1 MISNRSDQLSTPNMT
16 SSQQRQRSR
25 IIVAFALLYVLWG
38 STYLA
43 MRVIV
48 RDMPPYVAGAL
59 RYLAAGPLMLAACAF
74 MGRKIRITAQD
85 FRRLLV
91 IGILLLSL
99 GNIGV
104 LWGEEYVPSG
114 LASLVVALVPIWVVM
129 IEAWIFRSGR
139 MTAKGLFGLALGI
152 VGLLV
157 LLWPRIASG
166 SHLGRLELVG
176 SGILAAASFFR
187 ALGSILSHRYNLTVD
202 VFVSAAWQM
211 TLAGIVNALVA
222 LVTNQLPKTHW
233 TLPAFAWVGY
243 LVVFGSW
250 LGYSSYIY
258 LLEHVPTPKVAT
270 YAYVNP
276 IVAVFLGWVILHERV
291 DAFMLLGTAIIIASV
306 WLVNTSKLKGAPA
319 EILVSEESCPK
330 TVNVAGD

>member
-1 MISNRSDQLSTPNMT
+1 MTPL
-16 SSQQRQRSR
+16 QQQQRSR
-25 IIVAFALLYVLWG
+25 IMVAFALLYVLWG

-48 RDMPPYVAGAL
+48 RDMPPYVAGTV
-59 RYLAAGPLMLAACAF
+59 RYLVAGPIMLTALAL
-74 MGRKIRITAQD
+74 MGRKVRLTAPD
-85 FRRLLV
+85 LRRLLV
-91 IGILLLSL
+91 ISILLLSL

-104 LWGEEYVPSG
+104 LWGEEYVSSG
-114 LASLVVALVPIWVVM
+114 LASLVVALVPVWVVM
-129 IEAWIFRSGR
+129 LEAWVFRAGR
-139 MTAKGLFGLALGI
+139 MTPKGLFGLAFGI

-166 SHLGRLELVG
+166 SRLGQLELFG
-176 SGILAAASFFR
+176 AAILAGASFLW
-187 ALGSILSHRYNLTVD
+187 ALGSIFSHRYHLSVD

-211 TLAGIVNALVA
+211 TLAGAVNGIIALVFG
-222 LVTNQLPKTHW
+222 QFQKTHW
-233 TLPAFAWVGY
+233 TTSALTGIGY

-250 LGYSSYIY
+250 AGYTAYIY

-276 IVAVFLGWVILHERV
+276 IVAVFLGWIILHEQV

-306 WLVNTSKLKGAPA
+306 WLVNTSKLKQPPSNPQP
-319 EILVSEESCPK
+319 IEEVPSCPK
-330 TVNVAGD
+330 AVNLAGD

>member
-1 MISNRSDQLSTPNMT
+1 MPL
-16 SSQQRQRSR
+16 SQQPQRSR
-25 IIVAFALLYVLWG
+25 VVLAFALLYVLWG

-48 RDMPPYVAGAL
+48 RDLPPYVAGAT
-59 RYLAAGPLMLAACAF
+59 RYLLAGPIMLAVLALA
-74 MGRKIRITAQD
+74 GHKVRLSLQD

-91 IGILLLSL
+91 ISILLLSI

-104 LWGEEYVPSG
+104 LWGEVYVSSG
-114 LASLVVALVPIWVVM
+114 LASLMVALVPIWVVI
-129 IEAWIFRSGR
+129 IEAWFFRAGR
-139 MTAKGLFGLALGI
+139 VTAKGIFGLALGI

-166 SHLGRLELVG
+166 SHPGRLELLG
-176 SGILAAASFFR
+176 CAILATGSFFW
-187 ALGSILSHRYNLTVD
+187 ALGSVFSHRYDLSVD

-211 TLAGIVNALVA
+211 VLGGLVDAVIALVFR
-222 LVTNQLPKTHW
+222 QFPKTHW
-233 TLPAFAWVGY
+233 TAHAMEGIAY

-250 LGYSSYIY
+250 IGYSAYIY

-276 IVAVFLGWVILHERV
+276 IVAVFLGWIILREHV
-291 DAFMLLGTAIIIASV
+291 DIFMLLGTAIIIASV
-306 WLVNTSKLKGAPA
+306 ALVNTSKLKHAPGD
-319 EILVSEESCPK
+319 IPVSEETCPK

>member
-1 MISNRSDQLSTPNMT
+1 MT
-16 SSQQRQRSR
+16 AAQQQKQSR

-48 RDMPPYVAGAL
+48 RDMPPYVAGAV
-59 RYLAAGPLMLAACAF
+59 RYLISGPIMLAACAL
-74 MGRKIRITAQD
+74 MGRKVRLSRQD
-85 FRRLLV
+85 LGRLLV
-91 IGILLLSL
+91 ISILLLSL

-104 LWGEEYVPSG
+104 LWGEEYVSSG
-114 LASLVVALVPIWVVM
+114 LASLIVALVPIWVVM
-129 IEAWIFRSGR
+129 IEAWIFRAGR
-139 MTAKGLFGLALGI
+139 MTAKGLIGLAIGI

-166 SHLGRLELVG
+166 THLGQLELLG
-176 SGILAAASFFR
+176 SGILAGASFFW
-187 ALGSILSHRYNLTVD
+187 ALGSVFSHRFNLTVD

-211 TLAGIVNALVA
+211 TLAGLVNGAVA
-222 LVTNQLPKTHW
+222 LSTGQFQKTHW
-233 TLPAFAWVGY
+233 TIPALSGIGY
-243 LVVFGSW
+243 LIVFGSW
-250 LGYSSYIY
+250 IGYSAYIY

-276 IVAVFLGWVILHERV
+276 IIAVFLGWLILREQIDV
-291 DAFMLLGTAIIIASV
+291 FMLVGTVIIIASV
-306 WLVNTSKLKGAPA
+306 ALVNTSKLKHEPVD
-319 EILVSEESCPK
+319 IPVNEETCPK

>member
-1 MISNRSDQLSTPNMT
+1 MNAVPQN
-16 SSQQRQRSR
+16 RSR

-48 RDMPPYVAGAL
+48 RDMPPYVAGTV
-59 RYLAAGPLMLAACAF
+59 RYLVAGPIMLAACALL
-74 MGRKIRITAQD
+74 GRKISLTRGD
-85 FRRLLV
+85 LGRLLV
-91 IGILLLSL
+91 ISILLLST

-114 LASLVVALVPIWVVM
+114 LASLIVALVPIWVV
-129 IEAWIFRSGR
+129 ILEAWVFRAGR
-139 MTAKGLFGLALGI
+139 MTAKGLFGLAIGI

-157 LLWPRIASG
+157 LLWPRITAG
-166 SHLGRLELVG
+166 THLGQLELLG
-176 SGILAAASFFR
+176 STILAGASFFW
-187 ALGSILSHRYNLTVD
+187 ALGSIFSHRFNLSVD

-211 TLAGIVNALVA
+211 TLGGLVNGIIALVFG
-222 LVTNQLPKTHW
+222 QFQKTHW
-233 TLPAFAWVGY
+233 TVPALTGIGY

-250 LGYSSYIY
+250 AGYSAYIY

-276 IVAVFLGWVILHERV
+276 IVAVLLGWIILHEQV
-291 DAFMLLGTAIIIASV
+291 DAFMLVGTVIIIASV
-306 WLVNTSKLKGAPA
+306 WLVNTSKLKQPPAAPS
-319 EILVSEESCPK
+319 IEEVPSCPK
-330 TVNVAGD
+330 VVNVAGD

>member
-1 MISNRSDQLSTPNMT
+1 MTPGE
-16 SSQQRQRSR
+16 QQRSR
-25 IIVAFALLYVLWG
+25 IIVAFAVLYVLWG

-48 RDMPPYVAGAL
+48 RDMPPYVAGAV
-59 RYLAAGPLMLAACAF
+59 RYLASGPLMLAACALL
-74 MGRKIRITAQD
+74 GRKIRIGIQD
-85 FRRLLV
+85 LRRLLV
-91 IGILLLSL
+91 IAILLLSL

-104 LWGEEYVPSG
+104 LWGEKYVSSG
-114 LASLVVALVPIWVVM
+114 LASLIVALVPIWVVI
-129 IEAWIFRSGR
+129 IEAWIFRAGR

-166 SHLGRLELVG
+166 SHLGRLELIG
-176 SGILAAASFFR
+176 SGILAGASFFW
-187 ALGSILSHRYNLTVD
+187 ALGSVFSHRYNLSVD

-211 TLAGIVNALVA
+211 TLAGLVNGGVA
-222 LVTNQLPKTHW
+222 LVSGQFQKTHW
-233 TLPAFAWVGY
+233 TATALTGIAY

-250 LGYSSYIY
+250 IGYSAYIY

-276 IVAVFLGWVILHERV
+276 IVALILGWLILHEQV
-291 DAFMLLGTAIIIASV
+291 DVFMLVGTAIIIASV
-306 WLVNTSKLKGAPA
+306 WLVNTSKLRSAPT
-319 EILVSEESCPK
+319 ETPVTDETCQK

>member
-1 MISNRSDQLSTPNMT
+1 MT
-16 SSQQRQRSR
+16 KAEQQQRSR

-48 RDMPPYVAGAL
+48 RDLPPYVAGAV
-59 RYLAAGPLMLAACAF
+59 RYLVSGPLMLAALAL
-74 MGRKIRITAQD
+74 MGRKVRINASD

-91 IGILLLSL
+91 IGVLLLSL

-104 LWGEEYVPSG
+104 LWGEKYVSSG

-129 IEAWIFRSGR
+129 IEAWVFRSGR
-139 MTAKGLFGLALGI
+139 ITAKGLFGLALGI

-166 SHLGRLELVG
+166 SHLGRLELLG
-176 SGILAAASFFR
+176 SGILAGASFFW
-187 ALGSILSHRYNLTVD
+187 ALGSVFSHRYTLSVD

-211 TLAGIVNALVA
+211 TLGGLVNAAVA
-222 LVTNQLPKTHW
+222 LLSGQFQRAHW
-233 TLPAFAWVGY
+233 TATALTGIGY

-250 LGYSSYIY
+250 IGYTAYIY

-276 IVAVFLGWVILHERV
+276 IVAVFLGWIILHEQV
-291 DAFMLLGTAIIIASV
+291 DFFMLVGTAIIIAAV
-306 WLVNTSKLKGAPA
+306 WLVNTSKLRHEPEDIPVA
-319 EILVSEESCPK
+319 EETCPK

>member
-1 MISNRSDQLSTPNMT
+1 MT
-16 SSQQRQRSR
+16 GSQQQAQRSR

-48 RDMPPYVAGAL
+48 RDMPPYVAGAV
-59 RYLAAGPLMLAACAF
+59 RYLVAGPIMLAALAL
-74 MGRKIRITAQD
+74 MGRKVRLSLQD
-85 FRRLLV
+85 LRRLLV
-91 IGILLLSL
+91 ISILLLSI

-104 LWGEEYVPSG
+104 LWGEEYVSSG

-129 IEAWIFRSGR
+129 IEAWGFRAGR
-139 MTAKGLFGLALGI
+139 MTPKGLFGLALGI

-166 SHLGRLELVG
+166 SHLGRLELLG
-176 SGILAAASFFR
+176 SAILAGASFFW
-187 ALGSILSHRYNLTVD
+187 ALGSVFSHRYNLSVD

-211 TLAGIVNALVA
+211 VLAGLVNAVIA
-222 LVTNQLPKTHW
+222 LTFGQFQRTHW
-233 TLPAFAWVGY
+233 TASALSGIAY

-250 LGYSSYIY
+250 LGYSAYIY

-276 IVAVFLGWVILHERV
+276 IVAVFLGWIILREQV
-291 DAFMLLGTAIIIASV
+291 DVFMLAGTAIIIASV
-306 WLVNTSKLKGAPA
+306 ALVNTSKLKHAPVDMP
-319 EILVSEESCPK
+319 VSEETCPK

>member
-1 MISNRSDQLSTPNMT
+1 MT
-16 SSQQRQRSR
+16 AAEQRRSR
-25 IIVAFALLYVLWG
+25 IILAFALLYILWG

-48 RDMPPYVAGAL
+48 RDMPPYVAGAI
-59 RYLAAGPLMLAACAF
+59 RYLIAGPLMLGTLAL
-74 MGRKIRITAQD
+74 MGRKVSLSGQD
-85 FRRLLV
+85 LRRLLV
-91 IGILLLSL
+91 ISILLLSI

-104 LWGEEYVPSG
+104 LWGEEYVSSG
-114 LASLVVALVPIWVVM
+114 LASLIVALVPIWVVI
-129 IEAWIFRSGR
+129 IEAWFFRAGR

-152 VGLLV
+152 VGLVV

-166 SHLGRLELVG
+166 SHLGRLELLG
-176 SGILAAASFFR
+176 SGILAGASFFW
-187 ALGSILSHRYNLTVD
+187 ALGSVFSHRYDLTVD

-211 TLAGIVNALVA
+211 VLGGLVNAVIA
-222 LVTNQLPKTHW
+222 AVFGQFPKTHW
-233 TLPAFAWVGY
+233 TTHALSGIAY

-250 LGYSSYIY
+250 IGYSCYIY

-276 IVAVFLGWVILHERV
+276 IIAVILGWIILREQV
-291 DAFMLLGTAIIIASV
+291 DGFMLVGTVIIIASV
-306 WLVNTSKLKGAPA
+306 WLVNSSKLKHLPA
-319 EILVSEESCPK
+319 DIPVTDETCPK

>member
-1 MISNRSDQLSTPNMT
+1 MT
-16 SSQQRQRSR
+16 SSSQPQRSR

-48 RDMPPYVAGAL
+48 RDMPPYVAGAV
-59 RYLAAGPLMLAACAF
+59 RYLVAGPLMLGALAL
-74 MGRKIRITAQD
+74 MGRKVRLSRQD

-91 IGILLLSL
+91 ISILLLST

-104 LWGEEYVPSG
+104 LWGEEYVSSG
-114 LASLVVALVPIWVVM
+114 LASLIVALVPIWVV
-129 IEAWIFRSGR
+129 IVEAWFFRAGR
-139 MTAKGLFGLALGI
+139 MTAKGFVGLALGI
-152 VGLLV
+152 VGLMV

-166 SHLGRLELVG
+166 SHLGRLELLG
-176 SGILAAASFFR
+176 SGILAGASFFW
-187 ALGSILSHRYNLTVD
+187 ALGSVFSHRYDLSVD

-211 TLAGIVNALVA
+211 VLGGLVNAIIA
-222 LVTNQLPKTHW
+222 LAFRQFPKTHW
-233 TLPAFAWVGY
+233 TAHALSGIAY

-250 LGYSSYIY
+250 IGYSCYIY

-276 IVAVFLGWVILHERV
+276 IVAVLLGWIILREQV
-291 DAFMLLGTAIIIASV
+291 DWFMLAGTAIIIASV
-306 WLVNTSKLKGAPA
+306 WLVNSSKLKHQPTD
-319 EILVSEESCPK
+319 IPI
-330 TVNVAGD
+330 

>member
-1 MISNRSDQLSTPNMT
+1 MT
-16 SSQQRQRSR
+16 ESQQKQRTR

-43 MRVIV
+43 MRIIV
-48 RDMPPYVAGAL
+48 RDLPPYVAGAA
-59 RYLAAGPLMLAACAF
+59 RYLVSGPIMLAACAL
-74 MGRKIRITAQD
+74 MGRKIRITFAD
-85 FRRLLV
+85 LRRLLV
-91 IGILLLSL
+91 ISILLLCM

-114 LASLVVALVPIWVVM
+114 LASLIVALVPIWVV
-129 IEAWIFRSGR
+129 ILEAWVFRAGR
-139 MTAKGLFGLALGI
+139 VTAKGIFGLGLGI

-166 SHLGRLELVG
+166 SHLGRLELFG
-176 SGILAAASFFR
+176 SAILAAASFFW
-187 ALGSILSHRYNLTVD
+187 ALGSVFSHRFTLSVD
-202 VFVSAAWQM
+202 VFASAAWQM
-211 TLAGIVNALVA
+211 TLAGLVNGLISFA
-222 LVTNQLPKTHW
+222 TGQFHHTHW
-233 TLPAFAWVGY
+233 TTTAISAIGY

-250 LGYSSYIY
+250 LGYSAYIY

-276 IVAVFLGWVILHERV
+276 IVAVFLGWIILHEQV
-291 DAFMLLGTAIIIASV
+291 DAFMLVGTVIIIASV
-306 WLVNTSKLKGAPA
+306 WLVNTAKLRSLPHKTETHEAAP
-319 EILVSEESCPK
+319 CP

>member
-1 MISNRSDQLSTPNMT
+1 MTGPQLQS
-16 SSQQRQRSR
+16 QRSR

-48 RDMPPYVAGAL
+48 QDVPPYAAGAI
-59 RYLAAGPLMLAACAF
+59 RYLIAGPIMLAALALT
-74 MGRKIRITAQD
+74 GRKISLSLPD
-85 FRRLLV
+85 LRRLLV
-91 IGILLLSL
+91 ISILLLSI

-104 LWGEEYVPSG
+104 LWGEEYVSSG

-129 IEAWIFRSGR
+129 IEAWGFRAGR
-139 MTAKGLFGLALGI
+139 MTPKGLFGLALGI

-166 SHLGRLELVG
+166 SHLGRMELLG
-176 SGILAAASFFR
+176 SAILAGASFFW
-187 ALGSILSHRYNLTVD
+187 ALGSVFSHRYNLTVD

-211 TLAGIVNALVA
+211 TLAGLVNALIA
-222 LVTNQLPKTHW
+222 LTFGQFQRTHW
-233 TLPAFAWVGY
+233 TTQAMSGIAY

-250 LGYSSYIY
+250 LGYSAYIY

-276 IVAVFLGWVILHERV
+276 IVAVFLGWIILREQV
-291 DAFMLLGTAIIIASV
+291 GVFMLAGTAIIIASV
-306 WLVNTSKLKGAPA
+306 ALVNTSKLKHAPVDMP
-319 EILVSEESCPK
+319 VSQETCPK